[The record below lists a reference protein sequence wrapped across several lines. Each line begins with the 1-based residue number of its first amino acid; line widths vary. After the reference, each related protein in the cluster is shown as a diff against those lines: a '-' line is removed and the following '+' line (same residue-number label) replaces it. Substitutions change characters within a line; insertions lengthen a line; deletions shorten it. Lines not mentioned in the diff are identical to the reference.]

1 MDPTVLQVV
10 AEVVTEMAVRK
21 QVEVHLLLVV
31 EAELLV
37 LSARAVMD
45 IMVKIAVVPILL
57 VTAAAA
63 AADAT
68 AVAVV
73 ETVAVVPVV
82 EVDHHDD
89 EPIPKMI
96 AMAVA
101 TVVKSIQW
109 I

>member
-21 QVEVHLLLVV
+21 QVEVHLLVVV

-45 IMVKIAVVPILL
+45 KMVKIAVVPILL

-82 EVDHHDD
+82 EVDHH
-89 EPIPKMI
+89 IL
-96 AMAVA
+96 
-101 TVVKSIQW
+101 
-109 I
+109 